1 MGEPVNAAHALG
13 EDVRVVLRLGSHL
26 AAAGTGSYRVRQAM
40 RQVAAVL
47 GIEHLDASITTTFI
61 ALTARRGEE
70 FRTVVREI
78 SSVGVDAGRIA
89 GLERVAAQVRPGVT
103 AAEVDARI
111 TAVQRGVRRWGMFPR
126 SAAAGVGCAAFALL
140 NGFGVWDAVAVIGS
154 AGVGQAVR
162 MALTRRHVAPLGVV
176 GACSAVSC
184 LVFLAVATG
193 LAALTGA
200 EGITPGAGLVTAV
213 LYLVPGFPLYTGLL
227 DLAHQDLLAGA
238 GRLLYAGTVVV
249 TSGGVV
255 WFLASI
261 TGVAPAV
268 PTPHELGVVASVLLW
283 GVGGFVGV
291 AAFAMLFDAR
301 LRIVF
306 LAGAIGAAANL
317 TRMVLVFFAVPAQTA
332 CFTAGLVIGL
342 LAAVAAQLGQVPR
355 ITVSV
360 PAAII
365 MVPGTLMYRALYH
378 LNAGAMS
385 ECVSET
391 AHVALLLISI
401 GAGLGLARLCTDPAW
416 TFDHRPA
423 QAATAK

>member
-1 MGEPVNAAHALG
+1 MQAVAKMVRREVFSVGEPVSAAHALG

-40 RQVAAVL
+40 RQVAAAL

-103 AAEVDARI
+103 ATEVDARI
-111 TAVQRGVRRWGMFPR
+111 TAVQRGVRRWGVFPR

-140 NGFGVWDAVAVIGS
+140 NGFGVWDAVAVVGS
-154 AGVGQAVR
+154 AALGQAVR
-162 MALTRRHVAPLGVV
+162 MLLTRRHVAPLGVV

-184 LVFLAVATG
+184 LVFLAVAT
-193 LAALTGA
+193 
-200 EGITPGAGLVTAV
+200 GLVTAV

-268 PTPHELGVVASVLLW
+268 PTPHELGLVASVLLW

-317 TRMVLVFFAVPAQTA
+317 TRMALVFFAVPAQTA

-342 LAAVAAQLGQVPR
+342 LAAVAAKLGQVPR

-423 QAATAK
+423 RAAAAK